1 MATLIEQIY
10 AAAANVGFLKTC
22 TWQPSSGG
30 PLQTH
35 KVGMQ
40 AHDETV
46 LDNLSLSAEY
56 QMTYPVGVFVG
67 LAAREV
73 VQIDSVP
80 FQVREVRSIGDG
92 SEMRAKLTRL

>member
-1 MATLIEQIY
+1 MTSLIEQIY
-10 AAAANVGFLKTC
+10 AAAANAGFLKTC
-22 TWQPSSGG
+22 TWQPSSGA

-46 LDNLSLSAEY
+46 LDNLSLSTEY

-73 VQIDSVP
+73 VQIDGQQY
-80 FQVREVRSIGDG
+80 QVRDIRGMGDG